1 VKLKQSQV
9 PNLNAVIPKMSS
21 LEVNLSVA
29 ITNIH
34 LPMFLIAF
42 QYPLNDLEFDIYL
55 TALLLMYLIEIQIK
69 KSVVDPDPNLDPDP
83 PDPRVFVPPGSGSGS

>member
-1 VKLKQSQV
+1 MKLKQSQV
-9 PNLNAVIPKMSS
+9 PNLNEVIPKMSS

-42 QYPLNDLEFDIYL
+42 QYPVNDLEFDIYL
-55 TALLLMYLIEIQIK
+55 TAPLLLYLKVHKHEIFFLTFFAETETLWSQGC
-69 KSVVDPDPNLDPDP
+69 VTRD
-83 PDPRVFVPPGSGSGS
+83 F

>member
-1 VKLKQSQV
+1 
-9 PNLNAVIPKMSS
+9 MSS

-42 QYPLNDLEFDIYL
+42 QYPVNDLEFDIYL
-55 TALLLMYLIEIQIK
+55 TAPLLLYLIEIQIK
-69 KSVVDPDPNLDPDP
+69 KIY
-83 PDPRVFVPPGSGSGS
+83 